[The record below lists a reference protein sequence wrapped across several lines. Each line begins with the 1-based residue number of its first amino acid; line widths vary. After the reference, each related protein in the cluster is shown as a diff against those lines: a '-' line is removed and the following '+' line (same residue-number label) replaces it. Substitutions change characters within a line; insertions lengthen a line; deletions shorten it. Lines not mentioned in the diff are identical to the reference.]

1 MKRKILIIVVVL
13 LVLYLIFRMIPF
25 GFTKKSFIY
34 DLSDGKQTVILGVP
48 RLSFLGRENDRSYSY
63 KNVRS
68 NNVLKKEVKDYLNT
82 LKKVKCND
90 TTYYYDKDN
99 NFTVINYSI
108 KNNILYNTITYD
120 VRYGNYCFVKKAEE
134 YSKKLGSMLSIHAMG
149 NSFTLSP
156 DQEFKPML
164 RMSFVDSY
172 DDNGNFTADVT
183 VEYLTPTDDW
193 RYVSRKEIEKSSGTY
208 EIKGDKLY
216 YTRDKIT
223 SKADDVDIP
232 SISVFEIVD
241 GKLILEDNYLAD
253 YADEV
258 ILN

>member
-25 GFTKKSFIY
+25 GFIKKSFTY

-63 KNVRS
+63 KNVRG

-120 VRYGNYCFVKKAEE
+120 V
-134 YSKKLGSMLSIHAMG
+134 
-149 NSFTLSP
+149 
-156 DQEFKPML
+156 
-164 RMSFVDSY
+164 
-172 DDNGNFTADVT
+172 
-183 VEYLTPTDDW
+183 
-193 RYVSRKEIEKSSGTY
+193 EI
-208 EIKGDKLY
+208 
-216 YTRDKIT
+216 
-223 SKADDVDIP
+223 
-232 SISVFEIVD
+232 IV
-241 GKLILEDNYLAD
+241 L
-253 YADEV
+253 
-258 ILN
+258 